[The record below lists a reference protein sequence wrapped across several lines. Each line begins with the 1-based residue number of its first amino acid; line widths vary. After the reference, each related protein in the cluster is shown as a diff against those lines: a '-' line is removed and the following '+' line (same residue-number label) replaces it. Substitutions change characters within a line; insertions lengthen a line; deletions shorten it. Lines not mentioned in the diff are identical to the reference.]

1 MSCRHYLPQNLT
13 APASS
18 PAPLRLHAL
27 LRMRNTQISSDTNRC
42 CLRTGSSYH
51 RSASREASLPA
62 ASPAPREFCLPNS
75 HPMLFLQNTSYHSI
89 TFCYSSKF
97 LPFLSL
103 PLPVRFLLLYCI
115 RPVFQTLYQIDRQ
128 QRI

>member
-27 LRMRNTQISSDTNRC
+27 LRMRNTRISSDTSRY
-42 CLRTGSSYH
+42 CLHRGSSYH

-62 ASPAPREFCLPNS
+62 ASPAPRAPGLPIP
-75 HPMLFLQNTSYHSI
+75 HPMLFWQNTSYHSI